1 MNPRPLGEREQNLLQ
16 LYTHCQLGMEPQ
28 DFYSKWE
35 VSQEDIASI
44 CSRSISTVRNWFRT
58 GQNCRSP
65 LPIDLRH
72 LALMD
77 FLLEH
82 WEDIP
87 EELRNQL
94 CPSDRRARTNFSR
107 VKSDN

>member
-1 MNPRPLGEREQNLLQ
+1 MNPRPLGEPEQNLLQ
-16 LYTHCQLGMEPQ
+16 LYSYCQLGMKPQ

-35 VSQEDIASI
+35 VSQEEIASI
-44 CSRSISTVRNWFRT
+44 CSRSISTVRSWFRS
-58 GQNCRSP
+58 GQNYRSP

-94 CPSDRRARTNFSR
+94 CRKDRRALANFSM
-107 VKSDN
+107 V

>member
-16 LYTHCQLGMEPQ
+16 LYIECQLKMAPQ
-28 DFYSKWE
+28 DFYSKWD
-35 VSQEDIASI
+35 VSQDQIASI
-44 CSRSISTVRNWFRT
+44 CSRSISTVHNWFRS
-58 GQNCRSP
+58 GQNYRSP

-82 WEDIP
+82 WEEIP
-87 EELRNQL
+87 QELRNQL
-94 CPSDRRARTNFSR
+94 CPPDSR
-107 VKSDN
+107 V

>member
-16 LYTHCQLGMEPQ
+16 LYTYCQLGMELQ

-44 CSRSISTVRNWFRT
+44 CSRSTSTVRNWFRS
-58 GQNCRSP
+58 GQNNRSP
-65 LPIDLRH
+65 LPIDLYH

-94 CPSDRRARTNFSR
+94 CPTDRRI
-107 VKSDN
+107 

>member
-1 MNPRPLGEREQNLLQ
+1 
-16 LYTHCQLGMEPQ
+16 LY
-28 DFYSKWE
+28 
-35 VSQEDIASI
+35 
-44 CSRSISTVRNWFRT
+44 
-58 GQNCRSP
+58 
-65 LPIDLRH
+65 H

-94 CPSDRRARTNFSR
+94 CPSDRR
-107 VKSDN
+107 V

>member
-1 MNPRPLGEREQNLLQ
+1 MNPRPLGERERNLLQ
-16 LYTHCQLGMEPQ
+16 LYSYCQLGMEPQ

-35 VSQEDIASI
+35 VSQEEIASL
-44 CSRSISTVRNWFRT
+44 CSRSISTVRSWFRT
-58 GQNCRSP
+58 GQNYRSP
-65 LPIDLRH
+65 LPIDLYH

-94 CPSDRRARTNFSR
+94 CPTDRR
-107 VKSDN
+107 V

>member
-1 MNPRPLGEREQNLLQ
+1 MNPRPLGEREQKLLQ
-16 LYTHCQLGMEPQ
+16 LYTQCQLGMTPQ
-28 DFYSKWE
+28 HFYSKWQ
-35 VSQEDIASI
+35 VSQEEIASI

-58 GQNCRSP
+58 GQNYRSP
-65 LPIDLRH
+65 LPIDLYH

-87 EELRNQL
+87 EALRNQL
-94 CPSDRRARTNFSR
+94 CPPDSR
-107 VKSDN
+107 I

>member
-1 MNPRPLGEREQNLLQ
+1 MKPHPLGEREQNLLQ
-16 LYTHCQLGMEPQ
+16 LYSRCQLGMTPQ

-35 VSQEDIASI
+35 VSQDQIASI
-44 CSRSISTVRNWFRT
+44 CSRSVSTVRNWFRT
-58 GQNCRSP
+58 GQNYRSP
-65 LPIDLRH
+65 LPSDLRH

-82 WEDIP
+82 WEDMP

-94 CPSDRRARTNFSR
+94 CPPDSR
-107 VKSDN
+107 V

>member
-16 LYTHCQLGMEPQ
+16 LYTHCQLGMELQ

-44 CSRSISTVRNWFRT
+44 CSRSVSTVRNWFRS

-94 CPSDRRARTNFSR
+94 CPSDRR
-107 VKSDN
+107 V

>member
-1 MNPRPLGEREQNLLQ
+1 MNLRPLGEREQNLLQ
-16 LYTHCQLGMEPQ
+16 LYTKCQLGMTPQ
-28 DFYSKWE
+28 HFYSKWE
-35 VSQEDIASI
+35 VSQEQIAYI
-44 CSRSISTVRNWFRT
+44 CARSIPTVRNWFRS
-58 GQNCRSP
+58 GQNYRSP

-87 EELRNQL
+87 ESLRNQL
-94 CPSDRRARTNFSR
+94 CPSDPR
-107 VKSDN
+107 V

>member
-1 MNPRPLGEREQNLLQ
+1 MNNRPLDQREQNLLQ
-16 LYTHCQLGMEPQ
+16 LYIQCQLGMTPQ
-28 DFYSKWE
+28 DFYSKWQ
-35 VSQEDIASI
+35 VSQEEIALI
-44 CSRSISTVRNWFRT
+44 CDRSISTVRNWFRR
-58 GQNCRSP
+58 GQNYRPP

-94 CPSDRRARTNFSR
+94 CPSEPRG
-107 VKSDN
+107 

>member
-1 MNPRPLGEREQNLLQ
+1 MKSRSLGEREQNLLQ
-16 LYTHCQLGMEPQ
+16 LYTRCQLGMTPQ

-35 VSQEDIASI
+35 VSQEEIASI
-44 CSRSISTVRNWFRT
+44 CERSVSTVRNWFRS
-58 GQNCRSP
+58 GQNYRSP

-82 WEDIP
+82 WEDMP

-94 CPSDRRARTNFSR
+94 CPPDSR
-107 VKSDN
+107 L

>member
-1 MNPRPLGEREQNLLQ
+1 MKPKPRPLGEPEQNLLR
-16 LYTHCQLGMEPQ
+16 LYTQCQLGMTPQ
-28 DFYSKWE
+28 RFYSKWD
-35 VSQEDIASI
+35 VSQEQIASI
-44 CSRSISTVRNWFRT
+44 CSRSIPTVRSWFRS
-58 GQNCRSP
+58 GQNYRSP

-87 EELRNQL
+87 ESLRNQL
-94 CPSDRRARTNFSR
+94 CLPEH
-107 VKSDN
+107 

>member
-1 MNPRPLGEREQNLLQ
+1 MKPSPRPLGEPEQNLLR
-16 LYTHCQLGMEPQ
+16 LYTHCQLGMTPQ
-28 DFYSKWE
+28 KFYSKWD
-35 VSQEDIASI
+35 VSQEQIASI
-44 CSRSISTVRNWFRT
+44 CDRSILTVRSWFGR
-58 GQNCRSP
+58 GQNSRSP

-87 EELRNQL
+87 ESLRNQL
-94 CPSDRRARTNFSR
+94 CPPER
-107 VKSDN
+107 

>member
-1 MNPRPLGEREQNLLQ
+1 MKPHPLGEREQNLLQ
-16 LYTHCQLGMEPQ
+16 LYTQCQLGMTPQ
-28 DFYSKWE
+28 HFYSKWQ
-35 VSQEDIASI
+35 VSQEEIASI

-58 GQNCRSP
+58 GENYRSP
-65 LPIDLRH
+65 LPIDLYH

-87 EELRNQL
+87 EALRNQL
-94 CPSDRRARTNFSR
+94 CPPDSS
-107 VKSDN
+107 V

>member
-16 LYTHCQLGMEPQ
+16 LYTYCQLGMKPQ
-28 DFYSKWE
+28 HFHSKWE
-35 VSQEDIASI
+35 VSQEEIASI
-44 CSRSISTVRNWFRT
+44 CSRSISTVRSWFRR

-94 CPSDRRARTNFSR
+94 CPTDRRI
-107 VKSDN
+107 

>member
-1 MNPRPLGEREQNLLQ
+1 MNNRPLGEREQNLLQ
-16 LYTHCQLGMEPQ
+16 LYIHCQLEMTPKV
-28 DFYSKWE
+28 FYSKWQ

-44 CSRSISTVRNWFRT
+44 CDRSVSTVRNWFRI
-58 GQNCRSP
+58 GQNYRPP

-94 CPSDRRARTNFSR
+94 CPPDSR
-107 VKSDN
+107 V

>member
-1 MNPRPLGEREQNLLQ
+1 MNLRPLGEREQNRLR
-16 LYTHCQLGMEPQ
+16 LYTYCQLGITPQ
-28 DFYSKWE
+28 HFYSKWQ

-44 CSRSISTVRNWFRT
+44 CSRSISTVRSWFRT
-58 GQNCRSP
+58 GQNYRSP

-87 EELRNQL
+87 ESLKNQL
-94 CPSDRRARTNFSR
+94 CPPDRRI
-107 VKSDN
+107 